1 MTVTC
6 VNIRVKSEH
15 INDFIRAS
23 LENHKN
29 SILEEG
35 NLRFDIL
42 QNASDPSR
50 FTLYEAYR
58 SEEDAAAHKNTAHY
72 AAWRDTVA
80 AWMAEPR
87 EGVKHNVLAPT
98 DISLWK

>member
-15 INDFIRAS
+15 IDEFIRAS
-23 LENHKN
+23 LENHRN

-58 SEEDAAAHKNTAHY
+58 SEEDAAAHKKTAHY
-72 AAWRDTVA
+72 AVWRDTVA
-80 AWMAEPR
+80 PWMAEPR

-98 DISLWK
+98 DVSLWK